1 MTQEEKLRFGIHG
14 TALPTRRQPCAADL
28 DFAMC
33 GLDGEETGHPTT
45 RPEGLCKM
53 VKGSSCPC
61 ALLFRVVSINA
72 AISSKGGTVVT
83 RSSHSNFQLVTTLMG
98 RLGSVHGLRQVPMT
112 LEDAVTMTEA
122 LVLDKVLATLRQD
135 AIIGAYHI
143 DDP

>member
-1 MTQEEKLRFGIHG
+1 
-14 TALPTRRQPCAADL
+14 
-28 DFAMC
+28 
-33 GLDGEETGHPTT
+33 
-45 RPEGLCKM
+45 M

-61 ALLFRVVSINA
+61 ALLLRVVSINA
-72 AISSKGGTVVT
+72 AISSGGGTVVT

-143 DDP
+143 NDP